1 MSVAD
6 YVPEK
11 YITLDDALKH
21 FGWTQ
26 QQINDI
32 DAVTKQRY
40 ERWVR
45 EANNNVESFLF
56 QFSDVIP
63 LKDGTKE
70 LTYVKSAALNWVVY
84 KKRDKDGS
92 KNASAAKADYT
103 ADLKMVANLIAKTPS
118 KRYDPIETIT
128 TDVTADIII
137 PYSQTQGYP
146 PDLLY

>member
-11 YITLDDALKH
+11 YVTVDDALKH
-21 FGWTQ
+21 LGWTQ

-32 DAVTKQRY
+32 DAPTKSRY

-45 EANNNVESFLF
+45 EANNIVEGFLF
-56 QFSDVIP
+56 QYSDAIP
-63 LKDGTKE
+63 LKEGSKE
-70 LTYVKSAALNWVVY
+70 LTFIKSAALNWVVY
-84 KKRDKDGS
+84 KKRDKNGS
-92 KNASAAKADYT
+92 KNASAAMKDHDR
-103 ADLKMVANLIAKTPS
+103 DLKMVETLLAKTPS
-118 KRYDPIETIT
+118 KRYEPIHAIT
-128 TDVTADIII
+128 TDSTRDIIP

>member
-1 MSVAD
+1 MSIAD

-32 DAVTKQRY
+32 DAETKQRY

-56 QFSDVIP
+56 QFSDDIP
-63 LKDGTKE
+63 LKEGTKE

-92 KNASAAKADYT
+92 KNAGSAKADYT
-103 ADLKMVANLIAKTPS
+103 ADLKMVANLIAKIPS
-118 KRYDPIETIT
+118 DRYDPIHSIT

>member
-11 YITLDDALKH
+11 YITLDDSLKH

-26 QQINDI
+26 QQINNI
-32 DAVTKQRY
+32 DSVTKQRY

-56 QFSDVIP
+56 QYSDDIP
-63 LKDGTKE
+63 LTDGSKE

-92 KNASAAKADYT
+92 KNAGAAQKDYER
-103 ADLKMVANLIAKTPS
+103 DLKMVANLISKTPS
-118 KRYDPIETIT
+118 DRYDPIFAIT
-128 TDVTADIII
+128 TDSTLDIIV

>member
-32 DAVTKQRY
+32 DAQTKQRY

-56 QFSDVIP
+56 QFSDDIP

-92 KNASAAKADYT
+92 KNAGSARKDYES
-103 ADLKMVANLIAKTPS
+103 DLKMVANLIAKTPS
-118 KRYDPIETIT
+118 DRYDPIHTIT

>member
-1 MSVAD
+1 MSTAD

-32 DAVTKQRY
+32 DAPTKQRY

-45 EANNNVESFLF
+45 EANNNVEGFLF

-63 LKDGTKE
+63 LADGSKE

-92 KNASAAKADYT
+92 KNAGSALKDYDR
-103 ADLKMVANLIAKTPS
+103 DLAMVANLISKEPS
-118 KRYDPIETIT
+118 KRYDPIAAIT

-146 PDLLY
+146 PDLLF

>member
-11 YITLDDALKH
+11 YVTLDDALKH

-32 DAVTKQRY
+32 DAATKQRY
-40 ERWVR
+40 QRWVR
-45 EANNNVESFLF
+45 EANNIVEGFLF
-56 QFSDVIP
+56 QYSDDIP
-63 LKDGTKE
+63 LLDGSKE
-70 LTYVKSAALNWVVY
+70 LTFVKSAALNWVVY

-92 KNASAAKADYT
+92 KNAPSALKDHDR
-103 ADLKMVANLIAKTPS
+103 DLKMVANLIAKTPS
-118 KRYDPIETIT
+118 DRYDPIFAIT
-128 TDVTADIII
+128 TDSTLDIIV

>member
-1 MSVAD
+1 MSVED

-21 FGWTQ
+21 FGWSQ

-32 DAVTKQRY
+32 DEVTKGRY
-40 ERWVR
+40 IRWVR
-45 EANNNVESFLF
+45 EANNIVEGYLF
-56 QFSDVIP
+56 EFSDDIP
-63 LKDGTKE
+63 LKEGSKE
-70 LTYVKSAALNWVVY
+70 LTFVKSAALNWIVY

-92 KNASAAKADYT
+92 KNARDALKDHER
-103 ADLKMVANLIAKTPS
+103 DLKMVATLLAKTPS
-118 KRYDPIETIT
+118 KRHDPIAAIT
-128 TDVTADIII
+128 TDSTADIIV

>member
-1 MSVAD
+1 MSTPD

-21 FGWTQ
+21 FGWSQ

-32 DAVTKQRY
+32 DEVTKGRY
-40 ERWVR
+40 IRWVR
-45 EANNNVESFLF
+45 EANNIVEGFLF
-56 QFSDVIP
+56 QFSDNIP
-63 LKDGTKE
+63 LVDGSKE
-70 LTYVKSAALNWVVY
+70 LTFVKSAALNWIVY

-92 KNASAAKADYT
+92 KNASAALKDHER
-103 ADLKMVANLIAKTPS
+103 DLKMVANLIAKTPS
-118 KRYDPIETIT
+118 KRYNPIETIT

>member
-1 MSVAD
+1 MSIED

-11 YITLDDALKH
+11 YVTLDNALKH
-21 FGWTQ
+21 FGWSQ

-40 ERWVR
+40 ELWVR
-45 EANNNVESFLF
+45 EANNNVEGFLF
-56 QFSDVIP
+56 QFSDDIP
-63 LKDGTKE
+63 LLDGSKE
-70 LTYVKSAALNWVVY
+70 LTFVKSAALNWVVY

-92 KNASAAKADYT
+92 KNAGAALKDHKR
-103 ADLKMVANLIAKTPS
+103 DLEMVANLIAKTPS
-118 KRYDPIETIT
+118 DRYDPIFAIT
-128 TDVTADIII
+128 TDSTADIIV

>member
-1 MSVAD
+1 MSTAD

-11 YITLDDALKH
+11 YITVDDALQH
-21 FGWTQ
+21 FGWTN

-32 DAVTKQRY
+32 DEVTKERY
-40 ERWVR
+40 LRWVR
-45 EANNNVESFLF
+45 EANNNVEGFLF

-63 LKDGTKE
+63 LADGSKE

-92 KNASAAKADYT
+92 KNATSAKNDYL
-103 ADLKMVANLIAKTPS
+103 ADLKMVANLISKEPS

-128 TDVTADIII
+128 TDVTADIIV